1 MKILKFTGMKGG
13 SLNSKDDLGRI
24 LFKIY
29 LFIYFGYAGS
39 SLLHTGFL
47 WMQQAGATLGCRVQA
62 SIVMEHTGFRS
73 CGMQA

>member
-1 MKILKFTGMKGG
+1 MKDQGQWMKILKFTGMKGG

-24 LFKIY
+24 LFKFY

-47 WMQQAGATLGCRVQA
+47 
-62 SIVMEHTGFRS
+62 
-73 CGMQA
+73 

>member
-1 MKILKFTGMKGG
+1 MKDQGKWMKRLKFTGMKGG

-24 LFKIY
+24 LFKMY

-47 WMQQAGATLGCRVQA
+47 
-62 SIVMEHTGFRS
+62 
-73 CGMQA
+73 